1 MGLYRRYILPKLI
14 NSACAMPPMMA
25 LRQRYVPA
33 AKGDVLEIGIGS
45 GLNLKFYGDA
55 VTSLTGLDPA
65 GELTDIARER
75 ATKLGK
81 KVDLLSVS
89 GERIPCDA
97 GRFDTIVCTW
107 TLCSIPNARQAL
119 DEMRRVVKPGGRL
132 IFIEHGRSPDRGV
145 ARVQDVLEPVWKIIG
160 GGCHLTRAPIDLMS
174 AAGFK
179 LEHGE
184 QGYQDGPRFAAYMY
198 HGVAAPA

>member
-1 MGLYRRYILPKLI
+1 LPKLI
-14 NSACAMPPMMA
+14 NTACAMPPMMA

-33 AKGDVLEIGIGS
+33 ARGDVLEIGIGS
-45 GLNLKFYGDA
+45 GLNLKFYGPA

-75 ATKLGK
+75 AAKLGK
-81 KVDLLSVS
+81 PFDLLSVS
-89 GERIPCDA
+89 GERIPCDTE
-97 GRFDTIVCTW
+97 RFDTIVCTW
-107 TLCSIPNARQAL
+107 TLCSIANARQAL
-119 DEMRRVVKPGGRL
+119 DEMRRVVKRDGQL

-160 GGCHLTRAPIDLMS
+160 GGCHLTRAPLDLLG

-179 LEHGE
+179 VERSE
-184 QGYQDGPRFAAYMY
+184 QGYEEGPRFAAYMY
-198 HGVAAPA
+198 HGVAAPS

>member
-1 MGLYRRYILPKLI
+1 MGLYRRYVLPKLI

-25 LRQRYVPA
+25 LRSRYVPA
-33 AKGDVLEIGIGS
+33 AAGEVLEIGIGS
-45 GLNLKFYGDA
+45 GLNLKFYGDS
-55 VTSLTGLDPA
+55 VKSLTGLDPA

-75 ATKLGK
+75 AAKLGK
-81 KVDLLSVS
+81 RVDLLSVS

-97 GRFDTIVCTW
+97 DRFDTIVCTW

-119 DEMRRVVKPGGRL
+119 DEMRRVVKSDGRL
-132 IFIEHGRSPDRGV
+132 IFIEHGRSPDAGV
-145 ARVQDVLEPVWKIIG
+145 ARAQNFLEPIWKIIG
-160 GGCHLTRAPIDLMS
+160 GGCHLTRRPLDLLG

-179 LEHGE
+179 IERSE
-184 QGYQDGPRFAAYMY
+184 QGYEPGPRFAAYMY

>member
-1 MGLYRRYILPKLI
+1 MGLYRRYVLPRLI

-25 LRQRYVPA
+25 LRSRYVPA
-33 AKGDVLEIGIGS
+33 AKGDVLEVGIGS
-45 GLNLKFYGDA
+45 GLNLKFYGDS
-55 VTSLTGLDPA
+55 VNSLTGLDPA

-75 ATKLGK
+75 AAKLGK
-81 KVDLLSVS
+81 RVELLSVS

-97 GRFDTIVCTW
+97 ARFDTIVCTW

-119 DEMRRVVKPGGRL
+119 DEMRRVVKSSGRL
-132 IFIEHGRSPDRGV
+132 IFIEHGSSPDAGV
-145 ARVQDVLEPVWKIIG
+145 ARVQRGIEPVWKIIG
-160 GGCHLTRAPIDLMS
+160 GGCHLTRRPLDLLG

-179 LEHGE
+179 LERSE
-184 QGYQDGPRFAAYMY
+184 QGYEPGPRFAAYMY